1 MRRFV
6 LVALCAAMLIACSG
20 NSNNCSQTPPVHEV
34 AVPSAGPAV
43 SASAEEP
50 KPPEKPK
57 PTINWHPFNEETR
70 VMLNET
76 GLCAML
82 YFNSDKL
89 DGCTHCEKLSK
100 TLEDEDV
107 ITLIN
112 DAFVPV
118 KFPVEECAASKE
130 CIELVQKE
138 LGVTIIPTTVLV
150 FSGEESVS
158 LIAEGGLSIEEFKQF
173 LFHKKKLYDNCKSL
187 KAEHN
192 D

>member
-1 MRRFV
+1 MRRLV
-6 LVALCAAMLIACSG
+6 LILLCAAMLIACSG
-20 NSNNCSQTPPVHEV
+20 NSNTCSKTPPVHEV

-43 SASAEEP
+43 SAEDSP
-50 KPPEKPK
+50 PPPPEKPK
-57 PTINWHPFNEETR
+57 PTIKWYPFDDDTR
-70 VMLNET
+70 IMLNET

-89 DGCTHCEKLSK
+89 DNCTHCEKLSK

-107 ITLIN
+107 IALIN
-112 DAFVPV
+112 DAFIPV
-118 KFPVEECAASKE
+118 QFPVEECAASKE
-130 CIELVQKE
+130 CIELVEKE

-158 LIAEGGLSIEEFKQF
+158 LIAEGALSVEEFKEF
-173 LFHKKKLYDNCKSL
+173 LFHKKRLYDNCKSL